1 LDRFLLTGKIK
12 KLGQLSV
19 TNIDRSPFTMTA
31 VSLNTGNVNGLL
43 MMDETHLLSLS
54 KLRMQNAL
62 RFQYLLVEIQRI
74 TSVVSE

>member
-1 LDRFLLTGKIK
+1 LTGKIK

-54 KLRMQNAL
+54 KLRMQNTL